1 MVDRHTQALSFGSQ
15 SGVYEAA
22 RPGYPR
28 AAVDWVLELL
38 GEKAFTVSEGN
49 RPLRFADIGAGTG
62 KLTRV
67 LREVN
72 DAVVAIDPD
81 PNMLVQLRAVVPGVE
96 AMEGRGEEIPLSDGS
111 CDAVFFGQS
120 WHWTDPLRASHE
132 VGRVL
137 TSDGVLGLLWNSRD
151 VSVPW
156 VRRYAEI
163 IGGSA
168 SERLIEADDVRV
180 GAPFTALEHTV
191 VEWSMPMTAGTLR
204 HLVSSRSPYI
214 TSEPEEKERVDRH
227 LTVFFEE
234 LGLGKDT
241 VIDLPYKTH
250 CYRALKAGGEETSR
264 GFHIEPKVI

>member
-111 CDAVFFGQS
+111 CSSSPPTVSGVRK
-120 WHWTDPLRASHE
+120 PRCIRASF
-132 VGRVL
+132 
-137 TSDGVLGLLWNSRD
+137 SPLLSICRIRSRD
-151 VSVPW
+151 RP
-156 VRRYAEI
+156 Y
-163 IGGSA
+163 
-168 SERLIEADDVRV
+168 RLPI
-180 GAPFTALEHTV
+180 
-191 VEWSMPMTAGTLR
+191 
-204 HLVSSRSPYI
+204 SSRPSSKWTPM
-214 TSEPEEKERVDRH
+214 P
-227 LTVFFEE
+227 
-234 LGLGKDT
+234 
-241 VIDLPYKTH
+241 
-250 CYRALKAGGEETSR
+250 
-264 GFHIEPKVI
+264 